1 MHKKY
6 ALQGGKVVETSDE
19 DAVILAFYSLDD
31 AERQY
36 LLDTLK
42 IDEHTLGSALDPQE
56 LSRVEFE
63 PEHAA
68 IIFKRPKRYTAA
80 DNFLFK
86 VITAGFFLFKDKLVI
101 VGEEQSSLFEGRAF
115 ARMNSVSDLLLRM
128 LYQNILHF
136 TEHLKV
142 MNALCDELEN
152 KINKAMENKHLLSMF
167 TIEKGLVYYL
177 NAISSNGRVL
187 EKLKANAAKLS
198 LGPENLEYLDDLLIE
213 NAQCLEQANT
223 HTQVLA
229 SLMDARASLVSNNL
243 NVMMKNLNAI
253 VIAVAVPSFFAA
265 VGGMSE
271 FSIITKP
278 ENWVLSYP
286 VFLAAM
292 IGLGVATFFL
302 IKKIER
308 YWR

>member
-19 DAVILAFYSLDD
+19 DAAILAFHSPDD

-56 LSRVEFE
+56 LSRMEFE

-101 VGEEQSSLFEGRAF
+101 VGEEQSSLFEGRPF

-198 LGPENLEYLDDLLIE
+198 FGPENLEYLDDLLIE

-223 HTQVLA
+223 HAQVLA

-271 FSIITKP
+271 FSMITSA
-278 ENWVLSYP
+278 ENLVLAYP

-292 IGLGVATFFL
+292 IGLGVATFFV
-302 IKKIER
+302 IKKIEK